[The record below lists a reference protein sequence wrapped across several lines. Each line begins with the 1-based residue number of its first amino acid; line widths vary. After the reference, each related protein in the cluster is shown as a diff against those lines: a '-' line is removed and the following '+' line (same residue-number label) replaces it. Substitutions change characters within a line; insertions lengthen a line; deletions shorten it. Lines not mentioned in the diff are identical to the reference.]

1 MFLHNTLI
9 SVVMLS
15 LIACVDVGTSSSKAA
30 LPPEPSDNSWNA
42 PIVDEGG
49 DVTTSISVYNASSSR
64 QDQTTLHQLSL
75 SAIREASCKLVL
87 LYRVLTFEPLRFY
100 APEAQRQ
107 DYVITLG
114 GTSEVAY
121 AQRSTPEGRQ
131 SEGVQVAE
139 YMLIVSDEIR
149 LAMKDAVASHIS
161 IAPVSSPRDN
171 YSFEWPTRQL
181 SERLA
186 STESMCQ
193 ALKND

>member
-1 MFLHNTLI
+1 
-9 SVVMLS
+9 ML
-15 LIACVDVGTSSSKAA
+15 LQNALVIAVILGLTACVDTGSASSKAV
-30 LPPEPSDNSWNA
+30 LPPEPSDTSWSA
-42 PIVDEGG
+42 PIVDESG
-49 DVTTSISVYNASSSR
+49 DVTTSISVYNTSSSR

-75 SAIREASCKLVL
+75 SAVRAASCKLVL

-100 APEAQRQ
+100 ASEAQRQ

-114 GTSEVAY
+114 GISEVAY

-131 SEGVQVAE
+131 SEGIKVAE

-149 LAMKDAVASHIS
+149 LAMKDAASSHIS

-193 ALKND
+193 ALKNS